1 MTDAHAEEAPPTA
14 HTAPVDAHV
23 HVWDLSRRAL
33 PWLAPGHPLRRDF
46 ALTDLPPDSLEGLT
60 PEVVLVQ
67 ADADP
72 GEVDD
77 LLELAR
83 QHPAVVGVVGWF
95 DLLDFPERVPDDPRL
110 VGVRSPP
117 VDQTDP
123 AAMTDPAQVRGV
135 RAATDAGL
143 AIDLLLRPSALIGAA
158 RLAHAVPEARL
169 VLDHLGN
176 PTTADDEWRA
186 GMQALAEC
194 PNVFVKLSGTAHLA
208 TDDLRALVD
217 VALELF
223 GSERLL
229 FGSDWPVCTLASTR
243 ADVLRRTTALLPPAT
258 HNDVFRGTAQRIYR
272 PRETAPWSKILDTP
286 GVRFSEPPPL

>member
-1 MTDAHAEEAPPTA
+1 MIDAHI
-14 HTAPVDAHV
+14 
-23 HVWDLSRRAL
+23 HVWDLAHRAL
-33 PWLAPGHPLRRDF
+33 PWLAPAHPLRRDF
-46 ALTDLPPDSLEGLT
+46 DLDDLPLKPFEG
-60 PEVVLVQ
+60 VVLVQ

-72 GEVDD
+72 GEVYD
-77 LLELAR
+77 LLRLAQ
-83 QHPAVVGVVGWF
+83 QHESVVGVVGWF
-95 DLLDFPERVPDDPRL
+95 DLLDFPDQVPDDPRL

-123 AAMTDPAQVRGV
+123 AALTDPAHVRGV
-135 RAATDAGL
+135 RAAADAGL
-143 AIDLLLRPSALIGAA
+143 AIDLLLRPSALTGAA
-158 RLAHAVPEARL
+158 RLANAVPEARL

-176 PTTADDEWRA
+176 PTTADDEWHT

-194 PNVFVKLSGTAHLA
+194 PNVFVKLSGTAQLA

-243 ADVLRRTTALLPPAT
+243 AEVIRRTTALLPPAT

-272 PRETAPWSKILDTP
+272 PRETAPCPKALDTP
-286 GVRFSEPPPL
+286 GARF